1 MAFSANTSKTMQICL
16 EKKYANLE
24 NLLSSKLRSLDLSE
38 AKIKSAEEN
47 LALVIDQNDKQSDEL
62 NSYKNANDDL
72 KAQLWEQDKK
82 LKESDARY
90 RTADAFQLIC

>member
-1 MAFSANTSKTMQICL
+1 MASSANTSKTMQICL

-47 LALVIDQNDKQSDEL
+47 LALVI
-62 NSYKNANDDL
+62 
-72 KAQLWEQDKK
+72 EQK
-82 LKESDARY
+82 
-90 RTADAFQLIC
+90 